1 MGMMITRLKVKDYSA
16 WRSIFDSNEEERRA
30 AGLSH
35 PRVLRSADDANELV
49 IIFDDIDT
57 SKAKEF
63 AASEDLRETMMKAG
77 VIDKPTFY
85 FLESI

>member
-16 WRSIFDSNEEERRA
+16 WRPMFDANEEARRT

-63 AASEDLRETMMKAG
+63 AASEDLREAMMKAG